1 LVAVLAVALACL
13 AAPARAETTLR
24 VRAGFDGFG
33 RPGELIPVRVRVQA
47 DRLVDGRLDAVASGG
62 PVSMLDIEVPGGS
75 VKEFLVPVVLG
86 QGGEW
91 EINVDLSEGETTG
104 SARRRTSPSV
114 RAKAVVRRGADTEL
128 VGLLPGVLGS
138 RSPPGTAP
146 LAVDSG
152 TARFIAVE
160 PDLLARPELLR
171 ALGTIGLAADDLT
184 RLPPGGRDGLLR
196 WAAEG
201 GRLLVDAEPGA
212 AFASLPEAWRPRDA
226 GPVAAGLGEIRAT
239 SGAMAAGRW
248 AGLVEPTIRGTTDD
262 TPPVYGGWTSTG
274 LLSDLGTRT
283 LSIGALIGPL
293 VVYALVAG
301 PLLYL
306 VLHRR
311 RRELLVWVLL
321 PVLAVIIT
329 AGSYAG
335 AVFSRGSTRAA
346 HMSLVTFRPEAADA
360 VTSTAVTSPGG
371 GEVTITFPDG
381 WRAVPSTSDWDGS
394 TDPTSN
400 AVLDA
405 GGATGRL
412 RLDPA
417 GIGITAASGGIRAG
431 DGLVVSARSDG
442 SSVTG
447 TVRNATPYD
456 LSGAAVLVGKDHTA
470 IGDLPAGEERPWRL
484 AGEPQRAHFTLPGPD
499 LWPLISQVQDVN
511 HDLWRQAGSRFGPD
525 FLRPGDAVAV
535 GWTRGWRPA
544 VSVSGAAGRPDGRSL
559 LIARTPVVHASGG
572 VPAQAITR
580 QIVRGGMP
588 VDPEP
593 GTDQSMSPDPMV
605 LRFVL
610 PTGGNGGGLVFKAPE
625 NLLRLEVW
633 QDGGWQE
640 LFAAPGAQAQTQ
652 GGITVYPPPQ
662 SFGYSMGPGGQ
673 QYFYGQGAPSG
684 PEVAMQD
691 HTVPPGARS
700 GRIVYLRVTQDP
712 APGLHTA
719 WGYTLREQA

>member
-1 LVAVLAVALACL
+1 
-13 AAPARAETTLR
+13 
-24 VRAGFDGFG
+24 
-33 RPGELIPVRVRVQA
+33 
-47 DRLVDGRLDAVASGG
+47 
-62 PVSMLDIEVPGGS
+62 
-75 VKEFLVPVVLG
+75 
-86 QGGEW
+86 
-91 EINVDLSEGETTG
+91 
-104 SARRRTSPSV
+104 
-114 RAKAVVRRGADTEL
+114 
-128 VGLLPGVLGS
+128 
-138 RSPPGTAP
+138 
-146 LAVDSG
+146 
-152 TARFIAVE
+152 
-160 PDLLARPELLR
+160 
-171 ALGTIGLAADDLT
+171 
-184 RLPPGGRDGLLR
+184 
-196 WAAEG
+196 
-201 GRLLVDAEPGA
+201 
-212 AFASLPEAWRPRDA
+212 
-226 GPVAAGLGEIRAT
+226 
-239 SGAMAAGRW
+239 
-248 AGLVEPTIRGTTDD
+248 
-262 TPPVYGGWTSTG
+262 
-274 LLSDLGTRT
+274 
-283 LSIGALIGPL
+283 
-293 VVYALVAG
+293 
-301 PLLYL
+301 

-394 TDPTSN
+394 TDPTSD

-484 AGEPQRAHFTLPGPD
+484 AGEPQRSHFTLPGPD

-633 QDGGWQE
+633 QDGTRRAAVLLRAGRAVGARGRHAGPHCAAGRAQRAHRLPPRDAGPRPRAAHRVGLYPE
-640 LFAAPGAQAQTQ
+640 GTGMSASDAAATVPEVTPVENGSAVRMRGLSKRYGTLRAVDDLSLDVPRGAVFGLIGPNGAGKSTTMAIVASLLSPDHGEVEVFGYDPRTEPLEVRRRIGYMPDVMGVYEGIQVDEYLDFFAAAYDVPAPERPAIIDGLLELVDL
-652 GGITVYPPPQ
+652 TVKRGSLVDSLSRGMKQRLSLARALVHDPELLILDEP
-662 SFGYSMGPGGQ
+662 
-673 QYFYGQGAPSG
+673 ASG
-684 PEVAMQD
+684 LDAKARIELRELLIELCRMDKTVIISSHILSELEEMCTEVAIIEAGRLLVAGPPSEIRDRLVGERTIIVRLAGGEQQV
-691 HTVPPGARS
+691 HTVVDEDEQRRLLHKLLVTDELPIVEFIEKG
-700 GRIVYLRVTQDP
+700 GRLEDLYMRITKGIVQ
-712 APGLHTA
+712 
-719 WGYTLREQA
+719 